1 MNLNTINYYIAT
13 VEEMNITHA
22 AQRLFISQQALSN
35 HIARLEEELGVK
47 LFNRQPVLSLTYA
60 GKKFYEYA
68 LQMANVE
75 RQIYQMLDDV
85 KENQAGE
92 LRVGI
97 SHTCGRAI
105 LPSILPKFREA
116 FPQVDVQLVEEN
128 SSEMEHAL
136 KRGNLDLMI
145 DFLPLSLEGATYTE
159 LTKEGLFLVV
169 PKKLLKE
176 HYGDEAESITAE
188 CKEKL
193 DIKLFKQLPFILLK
207 KGNRVRT
214 MLDEYMEKTGFS
226 PNIILET
233 ENTETAFALA
243 SQGMGITVY
252 PELFVW
258 AIPKKSVKDAEVE
271 FFPIRDKNTTGTL
284 VIANMIE
291 HYLPTAAVKFIET
304 CKEGIEDIKQH
315 AVSSE

>member
-47 LFNRQPVLSLTYA
+47 LFNRSPVLSLTYA
-60 GKKFYEYA
+60 GKRFYEYA
-68 LQMANVE
+68 LQMASIE
-75 RQIYQMLDDV
+75 RQIHQMADDV

-105 LPSILPKFREA
+105 LPSILPKFSTEY
-116 FPQVDVQLVEEN
+116 PLVDVQLVEEN
-128 SSEMEHAL
+128 SAEMENAL
-136 KRGNLDLMI
+136 RRGNLDLMI
-145 DFLPLSLEGATYTE
+145 DFLPLSLDGATYTE
-159 LTKEGLFLVV
+159 LTKERLFLVV

-176 HYGDEAESITAE
+176 TYGQDMKRIVAE
-188 CKEKL
+188 CQDKL
-193 DIKLFKQLPFILLK
+193 DMCLFKELPFILLK

-214 MLDEYMEKTGFS
+214 MLDEYMDRIKFS
-226 PNIILET
+226 PNIVLET

-243 SQGMGITVY
+243 SKGMGITVY
-252 PELFVW
+252 PELFLW
-258 AIPKKSVKDAEVE
+258 AMPEKNVKDADVE
-271 FFPIRDKNTTGTL
+271 FFPIKDKNTTGTL

-291 HYLPTAAVKFIET
+291 HYLPMTASKFIET
-304 CKEGIEDIKQH
+304 CKEGIEEIKRSH
-315 AVSSE
+315 I